1 MFWNIRTGIAGL
13 ALAVPLT
20 SSASVI
26 PQGSNSE
33 TRIRPSVSDAGR
45 FTGEM
50 DYVFDT
56 ALNKTSAR
64 FKTSLA
70 RGNVFFRVL
79 AGPPPVHTLIAD
91 YEFAGRTPPRLPEV
105 IRVSLMSSEFAQS
118 PSEYRPSLGSEPVLV
133 ITVGERVG
141 RYPLGIAQK
150 IEEMRAPEAVSQVA
164 QLRRGTDSRANSPQ
178 SPSELHIERTAT
190 AWIPICDFLVLV
202 HGRSVHGTVAGLEF
216 ELNEDVV
223 AGLRQ
228 FAAEMASASITWPA
242 SAYCK

>member
-20 SSASVI
+20 LSASVV
-26 PQGSNSE
+26 PQESNSE
-33 TRIRPSVSDAGR
+33 TRIRPSVSDAAR

-70 RGNVFFRVL
+70 RGNAFFRVL

-91 YEFAGRTPPRLPEV
+91 YEFAGRTPPHPPDA
-105 IRVSLMSSEFAQS
+105 IRVSLMSSEFVQS
-118 PSEYRPSLGSEPVLV
+118 PSEYRPSRGPEPVLV
-133 ITVGERVG
+133 VTVGDRVG
-141 RYPLGIAQK
+141 RYALGIAQK
-150 IEEMRAPEAVSQVA
+150 IEEIRVAEAVSQVA
-164 QLRRGTDSRANSPQ
+164 QLRRGTDPRVNSPQ

-190 AWIPICDFLVLV
+190 ARIPICDFLALV
-202 HGRSVHGTVAGLEF
+202 HGGSVHGTVAGLEF
-216 ELNEDVV
+216 DLNDDVV

-228 FAAEMASASITWPA
+228 FAAEMASASTTSPG